1 MFASHASYGALG
13 LGDAGTDAIVG
24 MVRDRVGGY
33 EDGDSRRVLFG
44 AKITGGGG
52 VRGTVCVLGADFEED
67 GERAEAAVNA
77 VAPST
82 RARAGRPGARVVA
95 RETDAAALPHLFRG
109 SSPGAVSYG
118 TLALRLDGK

>member
-33 EDGDSRRVLFG
+33 RDGDSRRVLFG
-44 AKITGGGG
+44 AKITGGGSG
-52 VRGTVCVLGADFEED
+52 GTVCVLGADFEED
-67 GERAEAAVNA
+67 GRRAEAAVDDIRA
-77 VAPST
+77 EYA
-82 RARAGRPGARVVA
+82 RARREDPALASS

-118 TLALRLDGK
+118 TLALRLDGE